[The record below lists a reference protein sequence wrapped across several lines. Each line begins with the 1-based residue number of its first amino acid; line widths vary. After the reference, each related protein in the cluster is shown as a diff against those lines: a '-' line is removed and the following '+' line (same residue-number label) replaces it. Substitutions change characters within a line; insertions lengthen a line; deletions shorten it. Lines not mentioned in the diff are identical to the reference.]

1 MAWLSFIELDKAVV
15 HVITLASFLWSWFQ
29 SVYPLM
35 PSLSAYCFT
44 GVANDGCMALEQRV
58 SERRY
63 PTSKVRSGGHKEIP
77 YIWGKRNAHKTVGDA
92 PIYQQIWKIQQ
103 QPQNLKRSILIPIP
117 KKGSTKE
124 CSNHWTIA
132 LTSHASKVMLK
143 ILYARLQHYKNQK
156 LLDVQAGFR
165 KGRGT
170 RHQIANICWII
181 EKARNSRK
189 KIYLCFID
197 YTKACNSVDHNKLW
211 KTLKRW

>member
-1 MAWLSFIELDKAVV
+1 MK
-15 HVITLASFLWSWFQ
+15 
-29 SVYPLM
+29 
-35 PSLSAYCFT
+35 
-44 GVANDGCMALEQRV
+44 
-58 SERRY
+58 RY
-63 PTSKVRSGGHKEIP
+63 PTSKVRSGDHEEIP
-77 YIWGKRNAHKTVGDA
+77 YIWGKRNAHKAVGDA
-92 PIYQQIWKIQQ
+92 PICQQIWKIQQ
-103 QPQNLKRSILIPIP
+103 RPQNLKRSILIPIP

-189 KIYLCFID
+189 KSI
-197 YTKACNSVDHNKLW
+197 SVSLT
-211 KTLKRW
+211 TLKPVTVWIITNCGKHLRDGNTRLSHWSPEKPVCPLRSNS